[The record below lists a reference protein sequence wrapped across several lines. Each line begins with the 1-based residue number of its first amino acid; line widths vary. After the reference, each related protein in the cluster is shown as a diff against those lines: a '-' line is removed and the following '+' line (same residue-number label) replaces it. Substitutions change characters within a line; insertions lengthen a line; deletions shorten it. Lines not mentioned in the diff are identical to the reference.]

1 MADRFSLHVNDVNS
15 VAENLLNQFKVIG
28 GRNFLNHHEA
38 NYFQPSD
45 GIEIERSMIG
55 HMLTRYIWQG
65 NISAPVKEILENGGV
80 YVLDVGCE
88 AGYWI
93 LDVAN
98 DFPKST
104 FVGIDIVPNNFP
116 QEHDRTH
123 NVGFLEHNVLNG
135 IPFPSETFDYVHM
148 ALMFLAFTEDQYLKV
163 IHELVR
169 VTKHNGW
176 IEIMEIEYKY
186 INQGNSTKFVQDA
199 VLKKLK
205 EEGAGID
212 ITSRIPDFLRLIDNI
227 TDIER
232 KEVIVPLG
240 GWYGRFGEYVST
252 CGTPM
257 FNVSF
262 YLTLNMFRY

>member
-1 MADRFSLHVNDVNS
+1 ILKKFKNSNDLDVNS
-15 VAENLLNQFKVIG
+15 VTENLLNQFKVIG

-45 GIEIERSMIG
+45 GIEIERPMIS

-80 YVLDVGCE
+80 CVLD
-88 AGYWI
+88 
-93 LDVAN
+93 
-98 DFPKST
+98 ST

-199 VLKKLK
+199 

-212 ITSRIPDFLRLIDNI
+212 ITSRIPNFLRSIDNI

-232 KEVIVPLG
+232 KEVIVPL
-240 GWYGRFGEYVST
+240 
-252 CGTPM
+252 
-257 FNVSF
+257 
-262 YLTLNMFRY
+262 